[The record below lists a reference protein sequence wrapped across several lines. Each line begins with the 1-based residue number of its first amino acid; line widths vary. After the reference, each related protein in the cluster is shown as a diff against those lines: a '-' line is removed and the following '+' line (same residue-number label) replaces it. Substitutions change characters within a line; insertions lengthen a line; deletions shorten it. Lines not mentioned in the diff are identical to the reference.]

1 MKHEVTT
8 YYTKKALAE
17 SLKNAMRHKP
27 FSKITVS
34 EIIADCGLNRK
45 TFYYH
50 FDDIYGLLKWMFAE
64 ETGSITQGFDLLV
77 DTEEAITFV
86 MDYVEKNDYIV
97 SCASDPVGGEELKR
111 FLTTNFMEIAH
122 NIVDG
127 AETLSG
133 RKLDQAYKDFL
144 CHFYVSAVANILT
157 EWLLRR
163 ESWDREAIIRYLIST
178 IHGSITGITQLNLA
192 LYPENLDAP

>member
-8 YYTKKALAE
+8 YYTKKALAD
-17 SLKNAMRHKP
+17 SLKKAMRHKS

-50 FDDIYGLLKWMFAE
+50 FDDIYGLLKWMFEE
-64 ETGSITQGFDLLV
+64 ETSSITQGFDLLV
-77 DTEEAITFV
+77 DTEEAIAFV
-86 MDYVEKNDYIV
+86 MDYVEKNDYII
-97 SCASDPVGGEELKR
+97 SCANDPVGGEELKR
-111 FLTTNFMEIAH
+111 FLTASFMEIAN

-127 AETLSG
+127 AEIMSG
-133 RKLDQAYKDFL
+133 RKLDHAYKEFL

-157 EWLLRR
+157 EWSMGR
-163 ESWDREAIIRYLIST
+163 EGWDRASILRYLTTT
-178 IHGSITGITQLNLA
+178 IHGSIAGITQLNLM
-192 LYPENLDAP
+192 LNPEDPGVS

>member
-17 SLKNAMRHKP
+17 SLKKAMRHKS

-50 FDDIYGLLKWMFAE
+50 FDDIYGLLKWMFEE
-64 ETGSITQGFDLLV
+64 ETSSITQGFDLLV
-77 DTEEAITFV
+77 DTEEAIVFV
-86 MDYVEKNDYIV
+86 MDYVEKNDYII
-97 SCASDPVGGEELKR
+97 SCANDPVGGEELKR
-111 FLTTNFMEIAH
+111 FLTASFMEIAN

-127 AETLSG
+127 AEIMSG
-133 RKLDQAYKDFL
+133 RKLDQAYKEFL

-157 EWLLRR
+157 EWSLGREGWSR
-163 ESWDREAIIRYLIST
+163 ESILRYLITT
-178 IHGSITGITQLNLA
+178 IQGSIAGITQLNLM
-192 LYPENLDAP
+192 LNPEENTES